1 VNIFCFQFPHNSF
14 LILCLISD
22 CGMHFKMDFFL
33 VFHLPNK
40 ISWIHQFRLFLPSFS
55 VSHPIYFCA
64 LLLAIFY
71 QERMASAKLIAS
83 LMASEDVIV
92 KSISGGLLEA
102 RSVLSRV
109 SFSDSSPELQQI
121 CQQLLAC
128 ITSP

>member
-1 VNIFCFQFPHNSF
+1 MVGCISKWISFWCFICPIKFLGYISLGYFQF
-14 LILCLISD
+14 LT
-22 CGMHFKMDFFL
+22 
-33 VFHLPNK
+33 
-40 ISWIHQFRLFLPSFS
+40 QFIFVLYCWLFSPSFS